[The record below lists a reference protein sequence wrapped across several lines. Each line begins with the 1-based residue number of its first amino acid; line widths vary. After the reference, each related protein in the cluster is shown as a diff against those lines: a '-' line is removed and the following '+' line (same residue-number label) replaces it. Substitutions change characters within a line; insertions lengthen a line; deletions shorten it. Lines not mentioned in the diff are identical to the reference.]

1 MLCGMWDLPGPRIEP
16 MTSALTGE
24 FFTTEPPEEL
34 MDTDFKYNL
43 IAEISLFSPLC
54 ILLQ

>member
-1 MLCGMWDLPGPRIEP
+1 MWDLPGPRLEP
-16 MTSALTGE
+16 MTSALTGG
-24 FFTTEPPEEL
+24 FTTEPPEEL
-34 MDTDFKYNL
+34 MDIDFKYNL

>member
-1 MLCGMWDLPGPRIEP
+1 MWDLPGPRLEP
-16 MTSALTGE
+16 MTSALTGG
-24 FFTTEPPEEL
+24 FTTEPPEEL